1 MTAAAPDAV
10 DSHASEPREPSAP
23 TNLAF
28 QRVTTGDIVGDGGW
42 SFGHAWGDANGDGCL
57 DLIVCSIVAGQ
68 LNLFYRSNCDGT
80 FDKVTGALPVEMGP
94 STSATWGDFDNDG
107 DADLFVANGGTGGA
121 ARNSLYRNGGAGSF
135 TKLTASAPVTQELS
149 STATSWVDVDRD
161 GRLDLFVGRSGG
173 SNELFLNAGG
183 GTFTRIAL
191 PDQGETWGVAW
202 ADYDND
208 GDPDCFAANWGR
220 ANDLYRNDD
229 GILVRVFS
237 EPIVQGSHNSVSGS
251 WGDYDN
257 DGDLDLFVA
266 NSGARDRLFRNEGG
280 SFHEVLEGA
289 IVERIA
295 NSESSCWADFDH
307 DGDLDLVVSGGG
319 NVSLGY
325 ISLYE
330 NRGDSTFD
338 QITTGELV
346 QTRGRFEGASCV
358 DYDNDGDLDLF
369 FSNYAGLDN
378 VLFRNDGSAG
388 RWVSIGLEGTTSNR
402 SALGARLHLKA
413 TIAGVPRWQV
423 REVSAQ
429 AGHVAQG
436 DPRVHFGL
444 GDAAVVD
451 TLRIVWPSGGVDVVT
466 DLQVD
471 RFHRIVEGLGPTPVG
486 VRELH
491 AEHTERGVRLTWKLS
506 HGVRRELA
514 GVQVQRARRLA
525 DLFES
530 ITVAPLIPA
539 VRMSFEDTSAMPGS
553 SSWYRLLLDFHDGSR
568 VLTRAVRANG
578 QAQRPQALSLQV
590 EPTAPGAIRIRYT
603 LAQAGTPV
611 VLEVFDI
618 KGRRVRLLE
627 DSVHDSGGF
636 SVEWDG
642 LDEFGQA
649 VPRGVYVVRLQAG
662 RAALARKAPLLQR

>member
-1 MTAAAPDAV
+1 
-10 DSHASEPREPSAP
+10 
-23 TNLAF
+23 
-28 QRVTTGDIVGDGGW
+28 VTTGDIVSDGGW
-42 SFGHAWGDANGDGCL
+42 SFGHAWGDANGDGCP
-57 DLIVCSIVAGQ
+57 DLIVCNIVAGQ
-68 LNLFYRSNCDGT
+68 LNLFYRNNCDGT
-80 FDKVTGALPVEMGP
+80 FEKVTGALPVDMGP

-121 ARNSLYRNGGAGSF
+121 ARNYLYRNGGTGSF
-135 TKLTASAPVTQELS
+135 AKLTTSAPVIQELS
-149 STATSWVDVDRD
+149 STATSWVDFDRD

-173 SNELFLNAGG
+173 ANEVFHNGGG
-183 GTFTRIAL
+183 GTFTTIAL
-191 PDQGETWGVAW
+191 PDQGSTWGVAW
-202 ADYDND
+202 SDYDND

-220 ANDLYRNDD
+220 ANYLYRNDD

-237 EPIVQGSHNSVSGS
+237 EPMVQGSHNSVSGS

-257 DGDLDLFVA
+257 DDDLDLFVA
-266 NSGARDRLFRNEGG
+266 NSGARDRLFRNEDG
-280 SFHEVLEGA
+280 SFREVLEGA

-346 QTRGRFEGASCV
+346 QTRGRYEGASCV

-369 FSNYAGLDN
+369 FSNYSDLDN
-378 VLFRNDGSAG
+378 VLFRNEGSAG
-388 RWVSIGLEGTTSNR
+388 HWVLLDLVGTTSNR

-423 REVSAQ
+423 REVSAH

-444 GDAAVVD
+444 ADAAVID
-451 TLRIVWPSGGVDVVT
+451 TLRIVWPSGGVDLIT
-466 DLQVD
+466 DLRVN

-486 VRELH
+486 VRELRAQR
-491 AEHTERGVRLTWKLS
+491 AEHGVRLTWGLS
-506 HGVRRELA
+506 AGAQREVRGVE
-514 GVQVQRARRLA
+514 VQRAGRLA
-525 DLFES
+525 ALFES

-539 VRMSFEDTSAMPGS
+539 VRMSFEDNSLEPGDS
-553 SSWYRLLLDFHDGSR
+553 YWYRLLLDFHDGSR
-568 VLTRAVRANG
+568 VLTRAVRAG
-578 QAQRPQALSLQV
+578 GPSLPQEAVSLHV
-590 EPTAPGAIRIRYT
+590 ESHARGTLRIRYT
-603 LAQAGTPV
+603 LARAGTAV

-618 KGRRVRLLE
+618 KGRRLRLLE
-627 DSVHDSGGF
+627 DTVHDRGDFVVG
-636 SVEWDG
+636 WDG
-642 LDEFGQA
+642 QDEFGQA

-662 RAALARKAPLLQR
+662 RTALARKAPLLQR